1 MVMTSWGMVFT
12 WHCLFYPHELPTKL
26 YIIIYIYIQR
36 LKARI
41 TTCTVRKTW
50 LFDPNMLLCLSI
62 VAVVFEK
69 KCGSLIA
76 SNTGTKRDILL
87 INHSRMYII
96 CRSYKYIDD
105 SSQPCRLKL
114 FRMIS
119 SIVQLKIRCNRIFHG
134 IQFL

>member
-1 MVMTSWGMVFT
+1 
-12 WHCLFYPHELPTKL
+12 
-26 YIIIYIYIQR
+26 
-36 LKARI
+36 
-41 TTCTVRKTW
+41 
-50 LFDPNMLLCLSI
+50 MLLCLSI
-62 VAVVFEK
+62 AAVAFEK

-114 FRMIS
+114 FSMIS
-119 SIVQLKIRCNRIFHG
+119 SIVQLKIKDVIGFNG
-134 IQFL
+134 IQFV